1 MQSGTFLEL
10 PTSVLSLGSGFD
22 AAVVVAVLAAVVV
35 AVLAAVVVAV
45 LAAAVVV
52 VAPQVFAVA
61 LLMLPPEKKNVELFT
76 EKLNNLGREG

>member
-22 AAVVVAVLAAVVV
+22 AAVVVAVLAAVVG
-35 AVLAAVVVAV
+35 AV